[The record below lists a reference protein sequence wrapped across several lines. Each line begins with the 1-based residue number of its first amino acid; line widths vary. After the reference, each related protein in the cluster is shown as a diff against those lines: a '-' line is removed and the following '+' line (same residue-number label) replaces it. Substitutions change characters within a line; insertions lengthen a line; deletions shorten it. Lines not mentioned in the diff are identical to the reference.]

1 MTYIPILPYVP
12 SPQEAS
18 PRARKL
24 GVQMAQLV
32 QEFQKQNPSLSS
44 AEVQQAMRIAKQA
57 TGTTKS
63 AAVGVAVAV
72 GVGLMG
78 VLVAGF
84 MFFRQAGGD
93 IELRPTIFP
102 MVAIIALLVLVL
114 GVVAVI
120 RNQ

>member
-1 MTYIPILPYVP
+1 MTYIPIVPYAP

-18 PRARKL
+18 PRAREL

-44 AEVQQAMRIAKQA
+44 TEVQQAMQIAKQA
-57 TGTTKS
+57 TGTTRS
-63 AAVGVAVAV
+63 AAVGVMVAL

-78 VLVAGF
+78 VLLAGL
-84 MFFRQAGGD
+84 MFFRRAGGD
-93 IELRPTIFP
+93 IELRPTILP
-102 MVAIIALLVLVL
+102 MIAIIALLVVVL